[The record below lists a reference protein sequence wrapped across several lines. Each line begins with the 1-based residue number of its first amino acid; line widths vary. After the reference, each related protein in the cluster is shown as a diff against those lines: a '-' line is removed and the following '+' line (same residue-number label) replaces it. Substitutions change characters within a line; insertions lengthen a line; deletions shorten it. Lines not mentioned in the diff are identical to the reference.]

1 MVTTKGGG
9 TMGWLD
15 GKVAVVTGAG
25 SGIGAATALLMAQ
38 EGARVVAADIN
49 GDTAKS
55 TVQSIQ
61 DAGGVGVPSET
72 DVSDASQVQRMI
84 ETATEEWGRLDIL
97 HNNAAA
103 TSSRVMSADT
113 TIVDVDP
120 ALWDEVMAVNLRGYF
135 LGCKYAIPLMIEGGG
150 GSIINTSS
158 RAAVRGDLLRPAY
171 GASKAG
177 VNALTLYV
185 ATQYGRQN
193 IRCNAIT
200 PGLAMTPAALDN
212 LSDDVRRRHASHIPL
227 PSWGQL
233 EDRARMVV
241 FLASDYA
248 SYISGQLIGIDGGVN
263 AHMETYGEIVGG
275 DWF

>member
-1 MVTTKGGG
+1 
-9 TMGWLD
+9 MGWVD

-25 SGIGAATALLMAQ
+25 SGIGAATARLLAQ
-38 EGARVVAADIN
+38 EGAKVVVADID
-49 GDTAKS
+49 GDSAKR
-55 TVQSIQ
+55 TVQAIQ
-61 DAGGVGVPSET
+61 DEGGMALPSVT
-72 DVSDASQVQRMI
+72 DVSDASQVQHMI
-84 ETATEEWGRLDIL
+84 ETATAEWGRLDIL

-113 TIVDVDP
+113 TVVDIDV
-120 ALWDEVMAVNLRGYF
+120 AIWDEVLAVDLRGYF
-135 LGCKYAIPLMIEGGG
+135 LGCKYGIPVMIEGGG

-171 GASKAG
+171 GAAKAG
-177 VNALTLYV
+177 VNALTWYV

-200 PGLAMTPAALDN
+200 PGLAMTPAALNN
-212 LSDDVRRRHASHIPL
+212 LTDDVRRLHASNIPL
-227 PSWGQL
+227 PRWGEL

-248 SYISGQLIGIDGGVN
+248 SYISGQIIGIDGG
-263 AHMETYGEIVGG
+263 AGCHMEAYGQMVGNS
-275 DWF
+275 WQ

>member
-1 MVTTKGGG
+1 V
-9 TMGWLD
+9 D

-25 SGIGAATALLMAQ
+25 SGIGAASARLLAR
-38 EGARVVAADIN
+38 EGAKVVVADID
-49 GDTAKS
+49 GDSAKR
-55 TVQSIQ
+55 TVQTIQ
-61 DAGGVGVPSET
+61 DDGGIAVPSVT
-72 DVSDASQVQRMI
+72 DVSDAAQVQRMI
-84 ETATEEWGRLDIL
+84 ETATGEWGRLDVL

-113 TIVDVDP
+113 TVVDVDI
-120 ALWDEVMAVNLRGYF
+120 AIWDEVLAVNLRGYF
-135 LGCKYAIPLMIEGGG
+135 LGCKYAIPVMIEGGG

-185 ATQYGRQN
+185 ATQYGRRN

-200 PGLAMTPAALDN
+200 PGLALTPAALNN
-212 LSDDVRRRHASHIPL
+212 LTDSVRRLLASNIPL
-227 PSWGQL
+227 PRWGEL

-241 FLASDYA
+241 FLASDDA
-248 SYISGQLIGIDGGVN
+248 SYVSGQIIGIDGGAGSHAESYN
-263 AHMETYGEIVGG
+263 QLA
-275 DWF
+275 DDPWL